1 MYYYSSIRKDNF
13 VIYFSILFFIIF
25 VRFCNLK
32 PAQLPL
38 DHSNEDI
45 LLWESFRKGDRNA
58 FATLFRH
65 HYEALFRYG
74 GKFTD
79 NPGQLEDC
87 IQELFVEL
95 WQSSSRLPVKS
106 VRAYLLKSLK
116 YKILKASRRRRTFLP
131 ITDGQ
136 GVFEW
141 SHEDYLIAG
150 EQSAEINKRVLN
162 ALDHLS
168 NRQKEIIYLKY
179 FQNLSYEE
187 ISDVMNIN
195 YQVARNLLYQAIKS
209 LKSLL
214 A

>member
-1 MYYYSSIRKDNF
+1 
-13 VIYFSILFFIIF
+13 
-25 VRFCNLK
+25 
-32 PAQLPL
+32 L
-38 DHSNEDI
+38 DHAKEDI
-45 LLWESFRKGDRNA
+45 LLWESFRKGDRDA
-58 FATLFRH
+58 FATLFRR

-74 GKFTD
+74 GKFID

-87 IQELFVEL
+87 IQELFIEL
-95 WQSSSRLPVKS
+95 WQSNSRFPVKS

-116 YKILKASRRRRTFLP
+116 YKILKAFRRRRNFFP

-136 GVFEW
+136 SVFEW

-150 EQSAEINKRVLN
+150 EQNAENNKKVLN
-162 ALDHLS
+162 ALDRLS
-168 NRQKEIIYLKY
+168 NRQKEIVYLKY

-209 LKSLL
+209 LKTLL
-214 A
+214 AGAIALYFLFPG